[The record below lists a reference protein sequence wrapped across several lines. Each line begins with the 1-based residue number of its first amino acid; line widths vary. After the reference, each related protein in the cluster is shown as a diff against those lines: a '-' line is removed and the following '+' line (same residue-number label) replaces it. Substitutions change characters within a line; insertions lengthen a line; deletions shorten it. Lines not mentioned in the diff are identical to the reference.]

1 MRTTLLLFVICLVTA
16 CGGSKTESTSN
27 DLLNNYLTIKDAL
40 VATDYGATQKAANE
54 MLNSKHPDEL
64 KSSLMTIANSS
75 NIDGQRMAF
84 EDLSKAMYQLV
95 SERSSNES
103 IIYKQYCPM
112 AFNNKGAYWLST
124 EKEIMNPYF
133 GDMMLHCGSVQET
146 IQ

>member
-1 MRTTLLLFVICLVTA
+1 MRTTLLLIVICLVTA
-16 CGGSKTESTSN
+16 CGGSKMESTSN

-54 MLNSKHPDEL
+54 MLKSKHPDQL
-64 KSSLMTIANSS
+64 RGSLMTIANSS
-75 NIDGQRMAF
+75 DIDGQRAAF
-84 EDLSKAMYQLV
+84 ENLSKAMYELV
-95 SERSSNES
+95 SERSSNEN

>member
-40 VATDYGATQKAANE
+40 VATDYSATQKAANE
-54 MLNSKHPDEL
+54 MLKSEHPDQL
-64 KSSLMTIANSS
+64 KGSLMTIANSS
-75 NIDGQRMAF
+75 DIDGQRAAF
-84 EDLSKAMYQLV
+84 ENLSKAMYELV

-103 IIYKQYCPM
+103 IIYKQHCPM